1 MQRGERSAAQSA
13 EVTDGALVGQAL
25 AGDESAFESLVH
37 RYDASLLARMY
48 RYMGDNDQACDV
60 FQDAWLRGGVHAH
73 GCFAPQNAYERQ
85 VMSGFRERV
94 ALKRRIL

>member
-48 RYMGDNDQACDV
+48 RYMGDNDQSCDV
-60 FQDAWLRGGVHAH
+60 LLRGGVHAH